1 MRTETKEVTQ
11 TITQY
16 ISDDGL
22 CISTDKQK
30 VEEYEACLN
39 KKKIE
44 PLFIFMRAEGD
55 EIAYVYEINSRE
67 DFLLI
72 KNQLSYP
79 NIPKYYTDNNSRDL
93 IGKNGIKYYVFEFRD
108 GSTDYP
114 YYQISTVDEY
124 RESLRNDMEYDE
136 KEFLKK
142 QKKNNDLLKQLGEF
156 VYMEHIDERYP
167 LATFID

>member
-1 MRTETKEVTQ
+1 MRTETKKVTQ

-22 CISTDKQK
+22 YISTDKQE

-39 KKKIE
+39 KAEIE
-44 PLFIFMRAEGD
+44 PLFIFCRAGGN
-55 EIAYVYEINSRE
+55 EIGYVYEINSRE

-72 KNQLSYP
+72 KNQLSDP
-79 NIPKYYTDNNSRDL
+79 NIPKFYTDNNSRDL

-108 GSTDYP
+108 GNTDYP

-142 QKKNNDLLKQLGEF
+142 QKEDTDLLKQL
-156 VYMEHIDERYP
+156 YIWS
-167 LATFID
+167 A

>member
-1 MRTETKEVTQ
+1 MRTETREVTQ

-22 CISTDKQK
+22 CISTDKQE

-44 PLFIFMRAEGD
+44 PLFIFNRAEED

-93 IGKNGIKYYVFEFRD
+93 IGKNGIKYYVFALRD
-108 GSTDYP
+108 GNTDYP
-114 YYQISTVDEY
+114 YYQISTIDEY
-124 RESLRNDMEYDE
+124 IESLKNDIRYDE
-136 KEFLKK
+136 QEFLKK
-142 QKKNNDLLKQLGEF
+142 QKEDTDLLKQL
-156 VYMEHIDERYP
+156 YIWS
-167 LATFID
+167 A